1 MHIQINMAFKKEK
14 GREDSNFILWAE
26 DMDKIATAFATLF
39 VVLGSNL
46 ISLHKGQKDAPKP
59 LGS

>member
-1 MHIQINMAFKKEK
+1 MAFKKEK